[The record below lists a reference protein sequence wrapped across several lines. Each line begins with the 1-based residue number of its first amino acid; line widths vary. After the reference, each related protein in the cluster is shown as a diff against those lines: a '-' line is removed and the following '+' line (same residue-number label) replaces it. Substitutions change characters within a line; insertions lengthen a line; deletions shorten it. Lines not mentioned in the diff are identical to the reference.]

1 MPGRKRGFEEHLQG
15 EFKEFFQGEF
25 KDGIH
30 VSRGNLRILSK
41 GEFKDGIHPRMG
53 FNPGIFS
60 RFHPS
65 IAPLAPP
72 LPRIKRLIPA
82 GFVFFFFQ
90 DPFGE
95 KRGHFDYQALLL
107 RLQGIRQRVQDKH
120 QQESAEMDSESSSS
134 EPETDTQGCSKA

>member
-1 MPGRKRGFEEHLQG
+1 MNLRMESTPGWDLTL
-15 EFKEFFQGEF
+15 EFFPVF
-25 KDGIH
+25 TSALLPLPH
-30 VSRGNLRILSK
+30 PCPASRGSSLL
-41 GEFKDGIHPRMG
+41 G
-53 FNPGIFS
+53 FF
-60 RFHPS
+60 
-65 IAPLAPP
+65 L
-72 LPRIKRLIPA
+72 
-82 GFVFFFFQ
+82 FFQ